1 MAKKKDKPQVI
12 NNIGEINLE
21 IDYDKLAEAIV
32 KANSLYQEK
41 IKEQE
46 KEKKIKNRMK
56 AFENMNMLKYFDK
69 DGNTKKELKKRHKL
83 IIVLKSLFAKDKNW
97 ELILNTSDEYLEFSI
112 LPTTI
117 NLLPYVLFLL
127 IEWGLYFL
135 SGGLL
140 IYAITQIAINFS
152 HIPWYILLKEN
163 IFRIVLAISS
173 FILSRGF
180 IRFLKIDCKHSND
193 KHYMLNFLALVVSVV
208 AIIVA
213 IIVR

>member
-1 MAKKKDKPQVI
+1 MTGNKDNPQII
-12 NNIGEINLE
+12 NNIQELNLE

-97 ELILNTSDEYLEFSI
+97 ELILNT
-112 LPTTI
+112 
-117 NLLPYVLFLL
+117 
-127 IEWGLYFL
+127 
-135 SGGLL
+135 
-140 IYAITQIAINFS
+140 
-152 HIPWYILLKEN
+152 
-163 IFRIVLAISS
+163 
-173 FILSRGF
+173 
-180 IRFLKIDCKHSND
+180 
-193 KHYMLNFLALVVSVV
+193 
-208 AIIVA
+208 
-213 IIVR
+213 

>member
-1 MAKKKDKPQVI
+1 M
-12 NNIGEINLE
+12 
-21 IDYDKLAEAIV
+21 
-32 KANSLYQEK
+32 
-41 IKEQE
+41 
-46 KEKKIKNRMK
+46 
-56 AFENMNMLKYFDK
+56 
-69 DGNTKKELKKRHKL
+69 
-83 IIVLKSLFAKDKNW
+83 
-97 ELILNTSDEYLEFSI
+97 
-112 LPTTI
+112 
-117 NLLPYVLFLL
+117 PYVLFLL

-173 FILSRGF
+173 FTLSRGF

-193 KHYMLNFLALVVSVV
+193 KYYMLNFLALVVSVV

>member
-46 KEKKIKNRMK
+46 KEKKIKNRIK

-83 IIVLKSLFAKDKNW
+83 IIVLKYLFAKDKNW

-152 HIPWYILLKEN
+152 HIPWYILLGEN

-193 KHYMLNFLALVVSVV
+193 KHYMINFLALVVSVV

-213 IIVR
+213 IVR

>member
-1 MAKKKDKPQVI
+1 
-12 NNIGEINLE
+12 
-21 IDYDKLAEAIV
+21 
-32 KANSLYQEK
+32 
-41 IKEQE
+41 
-46 KEKKIKNRMK
+46 
-56 AFENMNMLKYFDK
+56 MNMLKYFDK

-83 IIVLKSLFAKDKNW
+83 IIVLKYLFAKDKNW

-152 HIPWYILLKEN
+152 HIPWYILLGEN

-193 KHYMLNFLALVVSVV
+193 KQLNKKKSGFCDFEMRQNYDMDALER
-208 AIIVA
+208 ALGGKRNPPKTAAEDETIRAKMEALKERIA
-213 IIVR
+213 GE

>member
-1 MAKKKDKPQVI
+1 MTENKDNPQII
-12 NNIGEINLE
+12 NNIQELNLE

-46 KEKKIKNRMK
+46 KEKKTKNRMK

-69 DGNTKKELKKRHKL
+69 DGNANKELKKRHKL

-140 IYAITQIAINFS
+140 IYAITQTAINFS
-152 HIPWYILLKEN
+152 HIPWYVLLKEN
-163 IFRIVLAISS
+163 ILRIVLSISS

-213 IIVR
+213 MVR